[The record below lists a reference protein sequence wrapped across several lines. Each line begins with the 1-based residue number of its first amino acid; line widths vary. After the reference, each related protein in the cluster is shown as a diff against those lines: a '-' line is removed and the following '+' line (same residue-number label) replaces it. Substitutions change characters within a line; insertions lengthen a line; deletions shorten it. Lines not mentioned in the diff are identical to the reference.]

1 MRDPALMWNEP
12 YLETCCRAA
21 LHRLCLA
28 GEVGRPTGMKDDPCL
43 TRLAGKGLARQN
55 GQGRFFITDEGTVRH
70 ASEVLKLEE
79 LHTKKP

>member
-55 GQGRFFITDEGTVRH
+55 GQGRFFITDEGTARH
-70 ASEVLKLEE
+70 ASEVLKQEKR
-79 LHTKKP
+79 HTKTP